1 MPSNPNKTKAP
12 NYDERL
18 RETLNQRLG
27 DVALQAVNIQIN
39 EESINNIATARAID
53 AIEQQKEAE
62 RPGAVK
68 KVAKTVGGLAASAL
82 FYAPKQALQVAN
94 EGRKVAKA
102 KKRELESIR
111 RNGTG
116 YEKDLVE
123 RAEVLAQDIDG
134 VDDTMGTHFE
144 ERGNSETTALREA
157 LGHYAETVAK
167 IKADD
172 DSHNRELEQ
181 ARAAVLNQI
190 GSNDSNNYES
200 LVDKVGTGFRGVYA
214 TELSGN
220 NATTKAKAKKA
231 INKYFANEFKSY
243 DASMDAGLDVKE
255 SAAASSRVEQLVL
268 ETGSIVGIGAAVV
281 ETLAMSKARSKIG
294 GILKYAAIGVF
305 GGFASARKKK
315 GELERKHI
323 HEALGKESSLT
334 GGLANKMHLTNNEKL
349 KIDMMDC
356 KAAAEKLSDM
366 AKTIREGSTDVNLIN
381 ATLDR
386 IAEIRARRLVQ
397 ADTGRMM
404 FAFSEADGKSARKNI
419 EAQKTAL
426 YKAMA
431 EAKRALLKS
440 GVTGQ
445 EIDGHRTWHNKDGV
459 ETSIDTLEQDIL
471 DSKQEQKKQTRLA
484 AIGGGLKS
492 AASAFVFSKALQWF
506 ASTDAGKALTAWFSG
521 TAFGKFINSLG
532 DKNGNKD
539 GGNEGGD
546 EPKPSDVEISDGT
559 KKFEASANGKN
570 LIFANY
576 DGEEGQPEVFLD
588 VNHDG
593 VLSEA
598 DLNPDVFNTDVNGD
612 GSVTFEDLRIAS
624 DIHIDEVGVIAE
636 GDLGRINSG
645 LEKYGFK
652 LEQES
657 ILLDTTHQVVNT
669 VSVDEYLKGGNVET
683 ETFTK
688 KVYDTKTDVYIRTP
702 KGQDYD
708 GDGTIDAWR
717 VRVTGNADKI
727 GESQIAVTLKD
738 ELGKNTVQVFD
749 IHTDANGHMYA
760 DIPYGMCELDG
771 HTVNDGALLADRIE
785 IASFNNGVEQVHA
798 TIRGTGAIDRA
809 NFVQL
814 FSTEQDTGVQY
825 NFCSVDNSGA
835 IEQKF
840 GSVEIPGHLYA
851 VKNFVEDYTD
861 ANDFSQAF
869 HEQVHYTE
877 ETIALANGEM
887 VRDMDVEYY
896 NPKTDQYYAFEGS
909 GENGELYNMAGV
921 SKNRTQQFGLETML
935 KFDEQGNITNQAE
948 VVHQQLNAIATTPE
962 IALTYATSEGT
973 WLNEDYIENVVG
985 HDVPGLSG
993 AIDTQDEFNIVA
1005 DMMRN
1010 PDESELYVN
1019 VTNRTI
1025 DEHLSLMDGGRVATE
1040 KIGQHLTAYTY
1051 ASKDGSDLNVGFQRR
1066 ANSDTIL
1073 VCYDKDGIK
1082 TTSRGTMGL
1091 ILGSNNGATDGY
1103 GIYCGSQPKLEI
1115 EKEPVS
1121 DGTEGS
1127 ENSENSENTETTETS
1142 ETSENDESTGSENS
1156 ENTETT
1162 ETSET
1167 SENDENT
1174 TDGSE
1179 DSENSET
1186 TETTETTETAEI
1198 QGKNAEAIE
1207 KNMSIH
1213 GESTNKVTIKDVTEK
1228 TEIPTFDTSE
1238 PANITIGE
1246 NVTTPNPQVIVP
1258 DNITVNVDYDSDE
1271 AIAAQNAA
1279 EIAAQKIESTPGI
1292 TEVKSNED
1300 AAKAFAQFLNKHN
1313 NGN

>member
-1 MPSNPNKTKAP
+1 MPKTNPNSAPKAP
-12 NYDERL
+12 TYDERL
-18 RETLNQRLG
+18 REALSQRIG
-27 DVALQAVNIQIN
+27 NVALQAVSVQIN

-62 RPGAVK
+62 PGAVK
-68 KVAKTVGGLAASAL
+68 KAAKTVGGLVTSAL

-102 KKRELESIR
+102 KERALKSIQQK
-111 RNGTG
+111 GTG

-123 RAEVLAQDIDG
+123 RAETLAQNIDIVDKTDMG
-134 VDDTMGTHFE
+134 VTQLA
-144 ERGNSETTALREA
+144 ERGD
-157 LGHYAETVAK
+157 AETAGLRSALSGYARKVAK

-172 DSHNRELEQ
+172 SSHDRELEQ
-181 ARAAVLNQI
+181 ARKAVLAQI
-190 GSNDSNNYES
+190 GSNESNNYES
-200 LVDKVGTGFRGVYA
+200 LVDKVGEGFRGVYA
-214 TELSGN
+214 TELGGN
-220 NATTKAKAKKA
+220 NATAKAKVRRA
-231 INKYFANEFKSY
+231 IDKYFTDEFKSY
-243 DASMDAGLDVKE
+243 DASMNAGLDVKE
-255 SAAASSRVEQLVL
+255 SAAASSRVERLVL
-268 ETGSIVGIGAAVV
+268 DTGSFVGIGAAVV

-294 GILKYAAIGVF
+294 GVLKYAVIGVF

-323 HEALGKESSLT
+323 QETLGEGHKSSE
-334 GGLANKMHLTNNEKL
+334 GLSEKMHLTNNEKL

-356 KAAAEKLSDM
+356 KATAEELSDI
-366 AKTIREGSTDVNLIN
+366 AKAIREGSASAGAIDV
-381 ATLDR
+381 ALDR
-386 IAEIRARRLVQ
+386 IAEISARRTAQ
-397 ADTGRMM
+397 AGGRMMM
-404 FAFSEADGKSARKNI
+404 FAFSKTDDGKSARENI

-426 YKAMA
+426 YKAMV
-431 EAKRALLKS
+431 EAKRALLER
-440 GVTGQ
+440 GVTKQ
-445 EIDGHRTWHNKDGV
+445 EIKDHKTWHNKDGV
-459 ETSIDTLEQDIL
+459 ETSLNTLEQDIL

-492 AASAFVFSKALQWF
+492 AASAFVFSRALQWF
-506 ASTDAGKALTAWFSG
+506 ASTDTGKAITTWLSG
-521 TAFGKFINSLG
+521 TAIGKFINGLG
-532 DKNGNKD
+532 KKGD
-539 GGNEGGD
+539 GDG
-546 EPKPSDVEISDGT
+546 PKPSGVEVNNGT
-559 KKFEASANGKN
+559 KNFEASTNGKN
-570 LIFANY
+570 LIFTNY

-593 VLSEA
+593 VLSDA

-624 DIHIDEVGVIAE
+624 DIHIDEVGMIAE
-636 GDLGRINSG
+636 NDLGRINDG
-645 LEKYGFK
+645 LERYGFK

-657 ILLDTTHQVVNT
+657 VLLDTTHQVINT

-877 ETIALANGEM
+877 GSVALANGEM

-935 KFDEQGNITNQAE
+935 KFDEQGNIVNQAE
-948 VVHQQLNAIATTPE
+948 VVHQQLNGIATTPE

-1127 ENSENSENTETTETS
+1127 ENSENSETS

-1162 ETSET
+1162 ETSENDESTGSENSETIEAAGVVISET
-1167 SENDENT
+1167 SET
-1174 TDGSE
+1174 
-1179 DSENSET
+1179 SET
-1186 TETTETTETAEI
+1186 TETTEAAEI

-1207 KNMSIH
+1207 KNMGIH
-1213 GESTNKVTIKDVTEK
+1213 GESTNKITIKGVTEK

-1279 EIAAQKIESTPGI
+1279 EIAARKIESTPGI